1 MRQPIVAG
9 NWKMNLGRVDEALA
23 FVRRVRYRLNEI
35 EGVERV
41 LCPPFTVLAAV
52 AEILRP
58 TRIGLGAQT
67 MHWQDQGAYTGEIS
81 PAMLAGL
88 CQYVI
93 LGHSERR
100 TGRVAI
106 PDQDIE
112 ASVESDA
119 AVNRKIHAALAHGL
133 VPIVCVGENLAQN
146 ETGQTHE
153 FVGGQVRAALAGL
166 TAKQAERCVIAYEPI
181 WAIGT
186 EKAAT
191 PADANRIIGL
201 TIRGVIAE
209 MFGEAAAQAVRV
221 QYGGSVNAENIAAF
235 MAMPEVDG
243 ALVGGASLKPGFV
256 ELVRRAASA
265 QDTCMQHS
273 SR

>member
-1 MRQPIVAG
+1 MRHPIIAG
-9 NWKMNLGRVDEALA
+9 NWKMHLGRVDEALA
-23 FVRRVRYRLNEI
+23 FVRRIRYRLNEV

-52 AEILRP
+52 AEVLRP
-58 TRIGLGAQT
+58 THIHLGAQT
-67 MHWQDQGAYTGEIS
+67 MHWEDQGAYTGEIS

-100 TGRVAI
+100 TGRVTFPDRAKQAI
-106 PDQDIE
+106 G
-112 ASVESDA
+112 ESDA
-119 AVNRKIHAALAHGL
+119 AVNRKVHAALAHGL
-133 VPIVCVGENLAQN
+133 APIICVGENLAQN
-146 ETGQTHE
+146 EAGQTHE

-166 TAKQAERCVIAYEPI
+166 TARQAERCVIAYEPL

-186 EKAAT
+186 GRAAT

-201 TIRGVIAE
+201 TIRGAIAGT
-209 MFGEAAAQAVRV
+209 FGEGTAQAVRV
-221 QYGGSVNAENIAAF
+221 QYGGSVNVENIAAF

-243 ALVGGASLKPGFV
+243 ALVGGASLKPDFV
-256 ELVRRAASA
+256 ELVRRAAPG
-265 QDTCMQHS
+265 
-273 SR
+273 R